1 MRFTSQPSGEL
12 PDGRG
17 CGVGVGVATGVWV
30 GGSVGCGV
38 SRAGECL
45 TDIVGNYYRS
55 IAFSACANTP
65 IVLARLGNDA
75 GIYGAA
81 KLVLGK
87 L

>member
-1 MRFTSQPSGEL
+1 
-12 PDGRG
+12 
-17 CGVGVGVATGVWV
+17 
-30 GGSVGCGV
+30 
-38 SRAGECL
+38 
-45 TDIVGNYYRS
+45 YYRS